1 LLSEIFVCGKLHKG
15 IHLLNSYFSLC
26 QRHLHEL
33 DGGTVGISNVDN
45 ALACVRT
52 GFERLR
58 FAGCSPTGC
67 DNFFKDGVE
76 IIYDERDMDRSDIA
90 RPNIDMLFSIGRR
103 EILEQ
108 FYFVSGRFHNREL
121 ELSAFYTGNLIRHL
135 ARLMCAMR
143 KLKTENVLPEVERA
157 LEIRD
162 CDARMVR
169 GRDAKFA
176 HALKGGTRSPLRGA
190 KLYSALPILI

>member
-1 LLSEIFVCGKLHKG
+1 MKFFPEMTQRILGIKLLSEIFVCGKLHKG

-33 DGGTVGISNVDN
+33 DGGTVGISDVDN

-76 IIYDERDMDRSDIA
+76 IIYDERDME
-90 RPNIDMLFSIGRR
+90 IGRASCR
-103 EILEQ
+103 ER
-108 FYFVSGRFHNREL
+108 V
-121 ELSAFYTGNLIRHL
+121 
-135 ARLMCAMR
+135 
-143 KLKTENVLPEVERA
+143 
-157 LEIRD
+157 
-162 CDARMVR
+162 
-169 GRDAKFA
+169 
-176 HALKGGTRSPLRGA
+176 
-190 KLYSALPILI
+190 

>member
-1 LLSEIFVCGKLHKG
+1 
-15 IHLLNSYFSLC
+15 
-26 QRHLHEL
+26 
-33 DGGTVGISNVDN
+33 
-45 ALACVRT
+45 
-52 GFERLR
+52 
-58 FAGCSPTGC
+58 
-67 DNFFKDGVE
+67 
-76 IIYDERDMDRSDIA
+76 MDRSDIA
-90 RPNIDMLFSIGRR
+90 RSKIDMFPIGRG
-103 EILEQ
+103 EVLEQ

-121 ELSAFYTGNLIRHL
+121 ELSAFYTGNLLRHL

-176 HALKGGTRSPLRGA
+176 HALKGGTRSPLRVP

>member
-1 LLSEIFVCGKLHKG
+1 MS
-15 IHLLNSYFSLC
+15 
-26 QRHLHEL
+26 RHLHEL
-33 DGGTVGISNVDN
+33 DSCTVGISDVDN
-45 ALACVRT
+45 ALARVRT
-52 GFERLR
+52 GFESLR
-58 FAGCSPTGC
+58 FAADFPAGR
-67 DNFFKDGVE
+67 
-76 IIYDERDMDRSDIA
+76 RDFLQNPIEVIDSKSDVNRSNIA

-108 FYFVSGRFHNREL
+108 LDFVSVGRFHNGEL
-121 ELSAFYTGNLIRHL
+121 ELSAFYTGNLLRHL